1 MDRRSDGRSSV
12 PLGELVDLISGEI
25 DGDRGLP
32 IRGVAEVEVAGAQE
46 IAFCTVE
53 GQQGLIAQS
62 SAAAVIVSRDWV
74 MEPPSPR
81 GPALVWVDDPRLAIV
96 KVLRQLYPDPPVVSG
111 IHPTAV
117 VVEDARLGTDVSIGA
132 HAVVGAGC
140 TVGDGVRM
148 GPGCV
153 LEEDVT
159 IGAQCVLHSNVTIY
173 RGVEIGDRVILH
185 SGSVLGAD
193 GFGYAADGH
202 HHIKMPQVGGVVI
215 ADDVEIGANSCV
227 DRATFGATRI
237 GRRTKI
243 DNMVQ
248 IGHNCQIGDDCVLSG
263 QVGLAGSTIIEDR
276 VLVGGNVGTAGHLRI
291 GAGARIGAKSGVHRD
306 VPPGAV
312 VMGYPELEISVY
324 RRVMAALP
332 RLPRLLRRVRRLE
345 GVLEVD
351 QEKPQ

>member
-1 MDRRSDGRSSV
+1 M
-12 PLGELVDLISGEI
+12 
-25 DGDRGLP
+25 
-32 IRGVAEVEVAGAQE
+32 
-46 IAFCTVE
+46 
-53 GQQGLIAQS
+53 
-62 SAAAVIVSRDWV
+62 
-74 MEPPSPR
+74 
-81 GPALVWVDDPRLAIV
+81 
-96 KVLRQLYPDPPVVSG
+96 
-111 IHPTAV
+111 
-117 VVEDARLGTDVSIGA
+117 
-132 HAVVGAGC
+132 
-140 TVGDGVRM
+140 
-148 GPGCV
+148 
-153 LEEDVT
+153 
-159 IGAQCVLHSNVTIY
+159 
-173 RGVEIGDRVILH
+173 ILH

-332 RLPRLLRRVRRLE
+332 PTAATAASGTTARRGPRGRPGEAAVTVEIGDIMKALPHRYPFLLVDRIVAVERGERVVGIKNVTINE
-345 GVLEVD
+345 PFFQGHFPGNPVMPGVLVLEAMAQVGAVMFLEQMND
-351 QEKPQ
+351 FNDKYLYLAGIDDVRFRRPVIPGIS